1 MLFLTRVLW
10 DDSGLELFV
19 SHGWQQV
26 VGVQEVVY
34 KELCW
39 EFFLT
44 ILFEKAL
51 MRWADRSMFTLR
63 LGGVSR
69 SSNLNELG
77 RRLGIYTTE
86 ETMSPHFC
94 AYLDSCITTPP
105 QEYSHMQ
112 FWVHA
117 RETYVSRKAKESTFR
132 SPIYRLIYRLVDAT
146 IYHCQECDNVPSGDL
161 FYTWYLTQTKACLYL
176 LFALAL

>member
-1 MLFLTRVLW
+1 MPAQLVLFLTRVLW

-44 ILFEKAL
+44 IRFEKAL

-63 LGGVSR
+63 LGGVLR
-69 SSNLNELG
+69 SCNLNELG

-86 ETMSPHFC
+86 ETMSPHF
-94 AYLDSCITTPP
+94 
-105 QEYSHMQ
+105 
-112 FWVHA
+112 VHILIVVLL
-117 RETYVSRKAKESTFR
+117 RHHRSTATCSSGFMLG
-132 SPIYRLIYRLVDAT
+132 RLMFPGRPRRA
-146 IYHCQECDNVPSGDL
+146 PFDL
-161 FYTWYLTQTKACLYL
+161 LYIS
-176 LFALAL
+176 

>member
-1 MLFLTRVLW
+1 MPAQLVLFLTRVLW

-44 ILFEKAL
+44 IRFEKAL

-63 LGGVSR
+63 LGGVLR
-69 SSNLNELG
+69 SCNLNELG

-86 ETMSPHFC
+86 ETMSPHF
-94 AYLDSCITTPP
+94 
-105 QEYSHMQ
+105 
-112 FWVHA
+112 VHILIVVLLRHHRSTA
-117 RETYVSRKAKESTFR
+117 TCSSRFMLG
-132 SPIYRLIYRLVDAT
+132 RLMFPGRPRRA
-146 IYHCQECDNVPSGDL
+146 PFDL
-161 FYTWYLTQTKACLYL
+161 LYIG
-176 LFALAL
+176 